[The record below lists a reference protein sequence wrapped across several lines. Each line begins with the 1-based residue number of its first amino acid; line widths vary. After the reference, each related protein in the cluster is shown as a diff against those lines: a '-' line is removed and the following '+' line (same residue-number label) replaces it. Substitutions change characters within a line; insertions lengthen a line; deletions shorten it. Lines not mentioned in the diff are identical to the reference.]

1 MLNMLMS
8 QNIRKNKR
16 EENIETIEEM
26 TTTMKIKEV
35 DMIANTTEVMM
46 TGEEDM
52 ETREEEDMKIEG
64 VDMKKRV
71 EDMKIEEEEITEENL
86 IIKEVEETTIMT
98 IIMINNSKIEGRKQ
112 KTPMIRSMK
121 STRSQKNTKN

>member
-26 TTTMKIKEV
+26 TTT
-35 DMIANTTEVMM
+35 
-46 TGEEDM
+46 
-52 ETREEEDMKIEG
+52 MKIEG